1 MTVSGLR
8 PVTSVQRWSAAQQDL
23 DKPAMRCPPL
33 QANFPL
39 HMYSK
44 LFEYYGLYQ
53 WKLATCLKDD
63 GQFYRLLQRYLEEHD
78 FLPSGFFFF
87 VLASALTKDWIASS
101 SRDINTSCILF
112 RASSF
117 SFLSI
122 LRLSPSSSARLLFG
136 NRKLT
141 VPTMDISCWR
151 LFRRVMDTTSYI

>member
-44 LFEYYGLYQ
+44 LFEYYGLHQ

-78 FLPSGFFFF
+78 FLPSALILARPLFDRIHPESRVFFF

-101 SRDINTSCILF
+101 SRDINT
-112 RASSF
+112 
-117 SFLSI
+117 
-122 LRLSPSSSARLLFG
+122 
-136 NRKLT
+136 
-141 VPTMDISCWR
+141 
-151 LFRRVMDTTSYI
+151 